1 MAKPARSPLLGY
13 NHNVRYEGRIFHVQT
28 EDSGPG
34 NPHLFTH
41 LFFEGS
47 ILASKRSQY
56 APETFEDEVRSWMQG
71 QHKAILRELKQ
82 GAFDERIARFFE
94 LRGETFKAD
103 AAPAI
108 DPVAPEPTAPAEV
121 PVESAPME
129 GTRAEPEEVAAV
141 DGMQAASE
149 EVAPNE
155 EMPFESADATPA
167 EGISFEA
174 APPSPEAAT
183 QAYGTDAPA
192 QAPFQDDIAGDEA
205 FSGIAVVAPTE
216 ATQEFFA
223 HPTEDPA
230 EQVPS
235 VAAVLDLDALPTPP
249 MERVPTPE
257 PLPIH
262 ATQPAVPG
270 PGTYTLR
277 RPPREEVAE
286 PASKPRQTQ
295 GARPGQPRPITPVV
309 VQRQVIVG
317 AGGGPVTVPRKPS
330 TTPVRRRPVSG
341 GPYVVKQGSHADIV
355 GATPNRPDVPPPRP
369 ILASPEAP
377 RTAEPK
383 RPPPPEGAPHVS
395 VTDQSLDD
403 VILAYLSQ
411 GERKK

>member
-1 MAKPARSPLLGY
+1 MARPARSPLLGY

-41 LFFEGS
+41 LFFQGS

-56 APETFEDEVRSWMQG
+56 DPDTFEDEVRSAMQG

-94 LRGETFKAD
+94 RQGEIFKPDAPPAVDEATPD
-103 AAPAI
+103 AAA
-108 DPVAPEPTAPAEV
+108 
-121 PVESAPME
+121 PVEALAEALLEATEAALSEAAPLEAASPEEATSAYGTAAPME
-129 GTRAEPEEVAAV
+129 APLEAEVAAV
-141 DGMQAASE
+141 EAPLEGAA
-149 EVAPNE
+149 
-155 EMPFESADATPA
+155 
-167 EGISFEA
+167 
-174 APPSPEAAT
+174 
-183 QAYGTDAPA
+183 
-192 QAPFQDDIAGDEA
+192 A
-205 FSGIAVVAPTE
+205 FASTE
-216 ATQEFFA
+216 ATQELFA
-223 HPTEDPA
+223 GPA
-230 EQVPS
+230 EIAPTSAGEQAPA

-249 MERVPTPE
+249 IERAPTPE

-277 RPPREEVAE
+277 RPVREEVSE
-286 PASKPRQTQ
+286 PTPKPRQVPS
-295 GARPGQPRPITPVV
+295 GRPGQPHPITPVV

-317 AGGGPVTVPRKPS
+317 AGGGPVTAPRKPS

-341 GPYVVKQGSHADIV
+341 GPYVVKEGSHADIV
-355 GATPNRPDVPPPRP
+355 GATANRKDDLPPRP
-369 ILASPEAP
+369 MEASPEAP

-383 RPPPPEGAPHVS
+383 RPPLQEGTPHVA
-395 VTDQSLDD
+395 VTDQSLDE

-411 GERKK
+411 GERKS